1 MSMTPE
7 EIIEFL
13 NRRHDRPGDVL
24 MKTIEQPGGFVG
36 PGTYCGQDAKIARE
50 IWTGQKELG
59 CQFNGVYGS
68 GWAISCMLWGLPDM
82 GFHDRSMMT
91 LIGKFIV
98 LNAYP
103 LPVILDAETGLGNAL
118 TLTQTVQAYHDIGV
132 GMAHMEDQEETAP
145 RRCGNMKG
153 KKCVPP
159 EDMAT
164 KIRSWLMMSYALGTS
179 MRLMVRTD
187 ALTAAGGGLE
197 NAIERGKR
205 YMDVDYQG
213 RRPDA
218 LWADAMIG
226 PEVIDPWIEAMRKHD
241 PKMTL
246 AINYS
251 PNKDWFAEYRL
262 KRRLKRPPTYEEL
275 HLNGEGFS
283 IIFHTILSSRSAM
296 EATHDTFLDMAINGA
311 SALWRL
317 HERQRTHPVG
327 NAQKM
332 SGADE
337 WQELEGVI
345 YGDAVKER
353 YEHSQGYGS
362 DPKP

>member
-1 MSMTPE
+1 MTPE
-7 EIIEFL
+7 EIAAFL
-13 NRRHDRPGDVL
+13 SRRHDRPGDVL
-24 MKTIEQPGGFVG
+24 METIRRPGGFIA

-50 IWTGQKELG
+50 IREEYQDQ
-59 CQFNGVYGS
+59 CAFNAVYGS

-91 LIGKFIV
+91 LIGKFIT

-103 LPVILDAETGLGNAL
+103 LPVILDAETGLGNAI
-118 TLTQTVQAYHDIGV
+118 TLMETVQAYHDIGV

-159 EDMAT
+159 EDMVV
-164 KIRSWLMMSYALGTS
+164 KIRSWLMKSHAIRTS

-197 NAIERGKR
+197 DAIERGKR

-213 RRPDA
+213 RRPDV

-241 PKMTL
+241 PNMIL

-251 PNKDWFAEYRL
+251 PNKDWMTEYQV
-262 KRRLKRPPTYEEL
+262 KRSLERPPTYEEL
-275 HLNGEGFS
+275 HLNGEGFRV
-283 IIFHTILSSRSAM
+283 IFHTIITARAAM
-296 EATHDTFLDMAINGA
+296 EAARDTLEDVARSGA

-317 HERQRTHPVG
+317 HERQRNHPVG
-327 NAQKM
+327 KPQKM

-337 WQELEGVI
+337 WQTLEGI
-345 YGDAVKER
+345 LYGDVAKER
-353 YEHSQGYGS
+353 YEQSQGYGET
-362 DPKP
+362 PKP